1 MTFTGFRPAAIQF
14 LADLAANNERGWFQ
28 PRKAE
33 YERLLKEPLEAL
45 CAELRDRLATA
56 GLPLEADPRRSPFR
70 IYRDTRFSKD
80 KSPYKTHVAAG
91 FPMTGGV
98 GIGGYFSFGPGEIY
112 AGGGMH
118 MPDPTRLAA
127 FRAAVA
133 ADPDRLRALLADPA
147 FVDTF
152 GSLGG
157 DRLSRVPAGYP
168 RDHPAVDLL
177 RLKEAVFSRRL
188 SDAEAFSPELPDLL
202 ALTFAAGVP
211 LLRFLAE
218 STAA

>member
-1 MTFTGFRPAAIQF
+1 MLPCRRAPASRSATDPRGAPMTFTGFRPAAIQF

-127 FRAAVA
+127 FRAAGA
-133 ADPDRLRALLADPA
+133 ADPRR
-147 FVDTF
+147 
-152 GSLGG
+152 LGG
-157 DRLSRVPAGYP
+157 GGGGADDPPAPVGTGRGARRP
-168 RDHPAVDLL
+168 HGAR
-177 RLKEAVFSRRL
+177 SRRRDD
-188 SDAEAFSPELPDLL
+188 DAERRPRP
-202 ALTFAAGVP
+202 V
-211 LLRFLAE
+211 LR
-218 STAA
+218 SV